1 MRNTENH
8 VTLQG
13 RARAPTVR
21 LSASDPVVATVDLEI
36 EDLPRTE
43 ITVVGVG
50 LEAAAIAAAEKG
62 SLLRVEG
69 TLAVD
74 PETHAL
80 FVQAT
85 GVVRLVRRGYDLVPV
100 GPSVAE
106 LDRLASV
113 LTSPSL

>member
-21 LSASDPVVATVDLEI
+21 LTANGPVVATVDLEI

-43 ITVVGVG
+43 ITVVGLG
-50 LEAAAIAAAEKG
+50 LEAAAIAGAEKG

-69 TLAVD
+69 ALAFD
-74 PETHAL
+74 PETRSL

-85 GVVRLVRRGYDLVPV
+85 EVVRLIQRGYDLVPV

-113 LTSPSL
+113 LTPAIP